1 MLKQCI
7 FSAALALVLT
17 SPARAFPGV
26 SVRDVSQCGDM
37 GAAGFIKSAKE
48 TLCIGVT
55 NQASPSA
62 LPYTHHGDSMNGQT
76 RQSLQD

>member
-1 MLKQCI
+1 MLKQCV
-7 FSAALALVLT
+7 FSASLALVLT

-26 SVRDVSQCGDM
+26 SVRDASQCGDM

-62 LPYTHHGDSMNGQT
+62 LLYTHHGDSINGQAG
-76 RQSLQD
+76 QSLKD